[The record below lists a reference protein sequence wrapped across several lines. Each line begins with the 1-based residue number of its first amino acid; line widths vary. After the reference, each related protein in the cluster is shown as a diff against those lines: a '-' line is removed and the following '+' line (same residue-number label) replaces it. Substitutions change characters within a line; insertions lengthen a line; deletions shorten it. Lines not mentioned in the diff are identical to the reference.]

1 MFYIILG
8 LKTINNS
15 NIHCIKYFVPN
26 SNTRKTLPLE
36 YVVVQTILCTP
47 SMLTGYQGHKSFH
60 TDDTCQAEMLNT
72 HSV

>member
-1 MFYIILG
+1 MRE
-8 LKTINNS
+8 TINLS

-47 SMLTGYQGHKSFH
+47 SMLTGY
-60 TDDTCQAEMLNT
+60 
-72 HSV
+72 